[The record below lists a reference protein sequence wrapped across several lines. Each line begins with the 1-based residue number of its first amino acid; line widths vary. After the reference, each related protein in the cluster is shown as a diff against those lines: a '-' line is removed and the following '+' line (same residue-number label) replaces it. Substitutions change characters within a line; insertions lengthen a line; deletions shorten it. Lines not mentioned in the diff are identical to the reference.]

1 MKKIFVLLFFSIILL
16 TGCASK
22 QGFIL
27 FNSQPFTKENVTSHK
42 KTFQGGNRI
51 YYLFI
56 APEKMK
62 NNYIRVQV
70 FKITDKAAGGGAEV
84 LRTKDFRLM
93 KDQRYYHT
101 DYFVLNEKG
110 RYILQVFSMDDL
122 QRPLALN
129 DFFLK

>member
-1 MKKIFVLLFFSIILL
+1 MKKLIILLFFSMFFL
-16 TGCASK
+16 TGCANK
-22 QGFIL
+22 RGFVL
-27 FNSQPFTKENVTSHK
+27 FNSQPFTKENVAYHQ
-42 KTFQGGNRI
+42 KTFQAGNRV

-110 RYILQVFSMDDL
+110 RYILQVFSMEDL

>member
-1 MKKIFVLLFFSIILL
+1 
-16 TGCASK
+16 
-22 QGFIL
+22 
-27 FNSQPFTKENVTSHK
+27 
-42 KTFQGGNRI
+42 
-51 YYLFI
+51 
-56 APEKMK
+56 MK

-110 RYILQVFSMDDL
+110 RYILQVFSMEDL

>member
-1 MKKIFVLLFFSIILL
+1 MKKILLLLLFSVFIL
-16 TGCASK
+16 TGCSNNR
-22 QGFIL
+22 GFIL
-27 FNSQPFTKENVTSHK
+27 FNSQPFAKENISYHK
-42 KTFQGGNRI
+42 KIFLSGNRI

-93 KDQRYYHT
+93 KDQKYYHT

-110 RYILQVFSMDDL
+110 RYILQVFAMDDL
-122 QRPLALN
+122 QHPLALN
-129 DFFLK
+129 DFFVK

>member
-1 MKKIFVLLFFSIILL
+1 MKKILLYFFLLILLL
-16 TGCASK
+16 TGCSFER
-22 QGFIL
+22 GYIL
-27 FNSQPFTKENVTSHK
+27 FNLQPFTKENITSHQ
-42 KTFQGGNRI
+42 KTFPIGKRV

-62 NNYIRVQV
+62 TNYIRVQV

-93 KDQRYYHT
+93 KDQKYYHT

-110 RYILQVFSMDDL
+110 RYVLQVFGMNDL

-129 DFFLK
+129 DFFVK

>member
-1 MKKIFVLLFFSIILL
+1 MKRILLLIFSILLL
-16 TGCASK
+16 TACSNNK
-22 QGFIL
+22 GFIL
-27 FNSQPFTKENVTSHK
+27 FNTQPFTKENVSYHQ
-42 KTFQGGNRI
+42 KTFSSGNRI

-110 RYILQVFSMDDL
+110 RYVLQVFSMNDL

-129 DFFLK
+129 DFFVK

>member
-1 MKKIFVLLFFSIILL
+1 MKKILLILFFSMFLL
-16 TGCASK
+16 TGCSNK
-22 QGFIL
+22 RGFIL
-27 FNSQPFTKENVTSHK
+27 FNSQPFTKENVANHQK
-42 KTFQGGNRI
+42 VFQSGNRV

-56 APEKMK
+56 APERMK

-93 KDQRYYHT
+93 KDQRYYHS

-110 RYILQVFSMDDL
+110 RYILQVFGMNDL

>member
-1 MKKIFVLLFFSIILL
+1 MKKLFLFLILSVFFL
-16 TGCASK
+16 TACSQARGYV
-22 QGFIL
+22 L
-27 FNSQPFTKENVTSHK
+27 FNSQPFTKENIAFHK
-42 KTFQGGNRI
+42 KNFQAGKRV

-62 NNYIRVQV
+62 NDYIRVQV

-110 RYILQVFSMDDL
+110 RYILQVFAMDDL

-129 DFFLK
+129 DFFVK